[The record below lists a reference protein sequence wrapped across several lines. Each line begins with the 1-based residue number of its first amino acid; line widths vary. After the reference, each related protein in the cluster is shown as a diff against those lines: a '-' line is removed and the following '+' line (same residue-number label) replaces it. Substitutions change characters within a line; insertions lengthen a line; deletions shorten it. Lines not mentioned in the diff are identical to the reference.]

1 MKRTAWKKER
11 EKRFPTWTFPRS
23 SSAFWSVCDLPV
35 CRSPSWRIVRFVMK
49 EEGSNWTGEIDS
61 KRVDNVRNWR
71 TVLEWDLREVWIETK
86 NWNDRGIWRGGFEKF
101 RNRIERSRGWPER
114 WLKCVVGVC
123 YEVCWNGVLGQFR
136 LFGLVFRLFRLVAM
150 RLKQRE
156 SCWTVLYKN
165 RAFTLSNDEF
175 EL

>member
-49 EEGSNWTGEIDS
+49 EGGSNWTGEIDS
-61 KRVDNVRNWR
+61 KRVDNVPNWR

-86 NWNDRGIWRGGFEKF
+86 NWNDREIWRGGFEKF

-114 WLKCVVGVC
+114 WLKCVERCVTRCAGTVC
-123 YEVCWNGVLGQFR
+123 LDNSDCSDWCSDCLDWWRCV
-136 LFGLVFRLFRLVAM
+136 
-150 RLKQRE
+150 
-156 SCWTVLYKN
+156 
-165 RAFTLSNDEF
+165 
-175 EL
+175 